1 MHAAYTASE
10 QSWIPSPG
18 LLVAA
23 ERAEYA
29 RLGAALLDLAIV
41 IGLHFLTGRVVGVV
55 GSGSGSS
62 DRFTAGLGFDMYIH
76 NVPAASL
83 AWLLVVGVGYFL
95 LFEALFAATPG
106 KALAGL
112 RVVALDGTRPSPRAI
127 IVRNV
132 LRPIDAW
139 PAFYIAGAVFA
150 RFSRQPQRL
159 GDAAARTLV
168 VSVADLPAQ
177 FRPTRHP
184 VRALFAIAA
193 LALLLAALGAA
204 YIYLARAPLVVAGW
218 QSTNNS
224 YSFTSNT
231 GTDASQSSTFSLP
244 CGAWR
249 TGFEGDIIVGDTLAS
264 YSLGDPQ
271 RTGDTLTYPI
281 DFTTAHTHQLQHG
294 TITLRWMGLL
304 NGGWVVVGGATIC

>member
-1 MHAAYTASE
+1 MHAAYTTSE

-18 LLVAA
+18 LLAAA
-23 ERAEYA
+23 ERAEYP
-29 RLGAALLDLAIV
+29 RVGAALVDLAIV
-41 IGLHFLTGRVVGVV
+41 VGLHFLTSQVVGVV
-55 GSGSGSS
+55 GSGSGSN
-62 DRFTAGLGFDMYIH
+62 DRFTAGLGFDMSIH
-76 NVPAASL
+76 KVPAAPL

-106 KALAGL
+106 KALLGL
-112 RVVALDGTRPSPRAI
+112 RVVALDGTRPSLRAI
-127 IVRNV
+127 LIRNV

-150 RFSRQPQRL
+150 RFARQPQRL

-184 VRALFAIAA
+184 RRALLAIAA

-204 YIYLARAPLVVAGW
+204 YISLARPPLVIAGW

-231 GTDASQSSTFSLP
+231 GTDTSQAPAFSLP

-249 TGFEGDIIVGDTLAS
+249 TGFESDIIVGDTLTS

-281 DFTTAHTHQLQHG
+281 TFTTAHTHQLQHG
-294 TITLRWMGLL
+294 TIALRWMGLL
-304 NGGWVVVGGATIC
+304 SGGWVVVSGTTAC

>member
-1 MHAAYTASE
+1 MHAAYTTSE

-18 LLVAA
+18 LLAAA
-23 ERAEYA
+23 EHAEYA
-29 RLGAALLDLAIV
+29 RLGAALLDLVIV
-41 IGLHFLTGRVVGVV
+41 IGLHFLTGQVVGVV
-55 GSGSGSS
+55 GSGSGPN

-76 NVPAASL
+76 NVPAAPL

-95 LFEALFAATPG
+95 LFEALFATTPG
-106 KALAGL
+106 KALLGL

-127 IVRNV
+127 LVRNV

-139 PAFYIAGAVFA
+139 PAFYIVGAVFA
-150 RFSRQPQRL
+150 RFGRQPQRL

-184 VRALFAIAA
+184 RRALFAIAA
-193 LALLLAALGAA
+193 LALLLTALGAA
-204 YIYLARAPLVVAGW
+204 YVYLARPPLVVAGW
-218 QSTNNS
+218 QSVNNGYGFTNN
-224 YSFTSNT
+224 TA
-231 GTDASQSSTFSLP
+231 DASTFSLP

-249 TGFEGDIIVGDTLAS
+249 SGFERDIVVGDTLTS
-264 YSLGDPQ
+264 YTLGDPQ

-304 NGGWVVVGGATIC
+304 SGGWVVVSGATIC

>member
-18 LLVAA
+18 LLAAA
-23 ERAEYA
+23 ERAEYP
-29 RLGAALLDLAIV
+29 RMGAALADLIIV
-41 IGLHFLTGRVVGVV
+41 VGLHFLTGQVVGVV
-55 GSGSGSS
+55 GSGSGSN
-62 DRFTAGLGFDMYIH
+62 DRYTAGLGFDMYIH
-76 NVPAASL
+76 NVPAAPL

-112 RVVALDGTRPSPRAI
+112 SVVALDGTRPTPRAI
-127 IVRNV
+127 LIRNV
-132 LRPIDAW
+132 LRPIDTW
-139 PAFYIAGAVFA
+139 PFFYIAGAVFA

-168 VSVADLPAQ
+168 VAVADLPAQ
-177 FRPTRHP
+177 FRATRHP
-184 VRALFAIAA
+184 RRALLVVAA

-204 YIYLARAPLVVAGW
+204 YIYLARPPLVVAGW

-224 YSFTSNT
+224 YSFTST
-231 GTDASQSSTFSLP
+231 ATDGSQPSAFSLP

-249 TGFEGDIIVGDTLAS
+249 NGFDGDIIVGDSVTL
-264 YSLGDPQ
+264 YTLGDPQ

-304 NGGWVVVGGATIC
+304 SGGWVVVSGSTAC